1 MPSLRSILRRRDSPW
16 VVTPC
21 GGGARPAAP
30 LSDTGRCPRILD
42 LARRDGLRSHGAQS
56 VDLAPR
62 GDAPA
67 CRLVRWVGP
76 LEANGLTPSL
86 LGTKKTPPERR
97 SGAFSQAAEGTRT
110 LDLLHGKQTL

>member
-76 LEANGLTPSL
+76 LEANGLTTSL
-86 LGTKKTPPERR
+86 LGTKKTVGVQ
-97 SGAFSQAAEGTRT
+97 SVWGT
-110 LDLLHGKQTL
+110 